1 MQDGDD
7 TLPWYR
13 QFWPWFIIALPAT
26 AVVASLATV
35 WIAVVAAPDRVDG
48 AGLLAVPVE
57 LSADR
62 EILRF
67 DLGLPPSGES
77 WPQQL
82 GLTLVSWRDGL
93 TQQLQA
99 RRIDERN
106 YESPVESLKPGTY
119 QVMLQAAESTMTL
132 RGSWAYPAPV
142 WKLEK
147 DE

>member
-1 MQDGDD
+1 MKDADD
-7 TLPWYR
+7 ILPWYR

-57 LSADR
+57 LSANR
-62 EILRF
+62 EKLRF
-67 DLGLPPSGES
+67 DLGMPWPGES

-82 GLTLVSWRDGL
+82 AVTLVSWQDGH

-99 RRIDERN
+99 SRIDERN
-106 YESPVESLKPGTY
+106 YVSPVELLRPGTY
-119 QVMLQAAESTMTL
+119 QVMLQATEPAMTL